1 MEHGSEIQPA
11 LTVGVDEA
19 AMSERW
25 SFFLLLEVLID
36 RMKDSFNFIVQNQKA
51 HAEESNSK
59 SIVDESPTD
68 HIPLAWRND
77 HEYLSGRTYDIWRI
91 HCIPRFYCFS
101 YIVFTLIQL
110 NVSINS

>member
-1 MEHGSEIQPA
+1 MDHGCEIQPA

-25 SFFLLLEVLID
+25 SLVLLLEVLID
-36 RMKDSFNFIVQNQKA
+36 RMEDSFNFSMQNQKA

-101 YIVFTLIQL
+101 YIVFTLIKRQHQ
-110 NVSINS
+110 